1 MKIQL
6 LQSKIDELLLEKG
19 FPNGKDKFN
28 VKVVLLHTEVS
39 ELADAIKKGRE
50 EDFGPELAD
59 IIIRLLNMPL
69 MFPEWGDIWKGSTFE
84 SIPEVKCSDYWEGM
98 LFLHREI
105 AKLNGT
111 ETDKLGIYKIFALT
125 KGLSLAMGLNLLQEC
140 SKKMEVNWGR
150 PFRYGTVDE
159 KK

>member
-1 MKIQL
+1 MKISE
-6 LQSKIDELLLEKG
+6 LQSQIQSLLNEKG
-19 FPNGKDKFN
+19 FANGKDRFN

-39 ELADAIKKGRE
+39 ELADAIKKGRT

-69 MFPEWGDIWKGSTFE
+69 MFPEWGDIWSGSTFE
-84 SIPEVKCSDYWEGM
+84 SVPEIKCTDYWEAM
-98 LFLHREI
+98 LLLHKEI
-105 AKLNGT
+105 AKLNGS
-111 ETDKLGIYKIFALT
+111 ETDKLTIYKIFALT
-125 KGLSLAMGLNLLQEC
+125 KGLSITMGLNLLRQCLE
-140 SKKMEVNWGR
+140 KMEVNWGR